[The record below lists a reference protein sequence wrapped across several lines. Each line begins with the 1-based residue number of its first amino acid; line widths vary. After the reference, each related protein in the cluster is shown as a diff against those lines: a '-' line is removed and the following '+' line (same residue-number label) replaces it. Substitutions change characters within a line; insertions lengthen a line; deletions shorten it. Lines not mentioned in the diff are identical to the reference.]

1 MALGTSAGASG
12 GPMNDKTEMAVNEAC
27 EEAAYAAMYDAAPH
41 NVKDC
46 YEDACLHLARA
57 IQIAMGLGLM
67 DEVERLKKRG
77 EHVDAVYNHQFRYV
91 GR

>member
-1 MALGTSAGASG
+1 
-12 GPMNDKTEMAVNEAC
+12 MNGKDEMADYEARA
-27 EEAAYAAMYDAAPH
+27 EAAYAAMYDVAPH

-46 YEDACLHLARA
+46 YEDACLHLAQA
-57 IQIAMGLGLM
+57 IQIAAGLGLT
-67 DEVERLKKRG
+67 DEVARLKKRG

>member
-1 MALGTSAGASG
+1 
-12 GPMNDKTEMAVNEAC
+12 MNGKDEMADYEARA
-27 EEAAYAAMYDAAPH
+27 ESAYTAMYDAASP

-46 YEDACLHLARA
+46 YEDACLHLAHA
-57 IQIAMGLGLM
+57 IQIATDLGLT